1 MKEYSILVIDD
12 EETQRNVLKG
22 YLEKKG
28 YTIYSASSGKEGISL
43 VHNKLIDIVI
53 SDYRMPD
60 KTGLEVLEDVKKIN
74 PEISFVILTAYG
86 SVENAVKAMR
96 LGAFDYMSKPVDL
109 DELDLMMEKIIENKN
124 LKSEILLLKNQLQK
138 KYNFDSF
145 ISHSHKMEEALSV
158 ASRAADSK
166 ATFLITGESGTGKEV
181 LAKSIHYIS
190 SRKDK
195 PFIAVNIPALPET
208 LLESELFGHEKGAF
222 TGAEKAKKGRF
233 ELADKGTIFL
243 DEIGDIPVN
252 LQVKLLRVLQEHQ
265 IEKVGSTETI
275 DIDVRIIAATHQKLE
290 EKIKQGS
297 FREDLF
303 YRLNIVSIHILPLR
317 ERKEDIVPLTEYFIE
332 KYSKENGKAKLSLS
346 KETIDLIMKYGF
358 PGNVRE
364 LENIIER
371 AVVLSRSDV
380 ITVNDLPDAVK
391 GYKAESDIAI
401 KEKGNMIER
410 VEALEKK
417 LIFDALT
424 EANGNQSLA
433 GRMLGIT
440 ERNLRY
446 KMQKY
451 GIKKAAD

>member
-1 MKEYSILVIDD
+1 MKDYSILVIDD
-12 EETQRNVLKG
+12 EDAQRNILTG
-22 YLEKKG
+22 YLTKKG
-28 YTIYSASSGKEGISL
+28 YTIYSAPSGNEGI
-43 VHNKLIDIVI
+43 KLIRNHVIDIVL
-53 SDYRMPD
+53 SDYKMPD
-60 KTGLEVLEDVKKIN
+60 KTGIEVLDEVKKIN

-86 SVENAVKAMR
+86 TVENAVKAMR
-96 LGAFDYMSKPVDL
+96 LGAFDYISKPVDL
-109 DELDLMMEKIIENKN
+109 DELDLLIEKIIENKN
-124 LKSEILLLKNQLQK
+124 LRSEIRLLKNQLQE
-138 KYNFDSF
+138 KYKFDSF
-145 ISHSHKMEEALSV
+145 ISHSAKMEEALSL

-166 ATFLITGESGTGKEV
+166 ATILITGESGTGKEV

-243 DEIGDIPVN
+243 DEIGDIPLN

-265 IEKVGSTETI
+265 IEKLGSTEI
-275 DIDVRIIAATHQKLE
+275 MDIDVRIIAATHQNLE
-290 EKIKQGS
+290 EKIKNGS
-297 FREDLF
+297 FREDLY
-303 YRLNIVSIHILPLR
+303 YRLNIVSIHIPPLR
-317 ERKEDIVPLTEYFIE
+317 ERKEDIIPLTEYFIE
-332 KYSKENGKAKLSLS
+332 KYSKENNKVKANLS
-346 KETIDLIMKYGF
+346 KEVIDLLMKYDF

-371 AVVLSRSDV
+371 AVVLTRSEI
-380 ITVNDLPDAVK
+380 ITVNDLPNVVR
-391 GYKAESDIAI
+391 GYKAESEIDE
-401 KEKGNMIER
+401 KEKGNMVEM

-417 LIFDALT
+417 LIFDALQQ
-424 EANGNQSLA
+424 ANGNQSLA

-451 GIKKAAD
+451 GIKKSAD